1 MKIKGFTL
9 SLLIPGK
16 WGFLSSG
23 SAGAAARGTWCT
35 QTWGC
40 AGFGDVPTH
49 SCGLE
54 QENRCWHPPRKVR
67 GYRHP
72 GEAAVPRGRRGTE
85 GSALGSAAH
94 QLLPL
99 QTELLSSSAS
109 VCPEIRASSLRVT
122 WVCLPLCLAQMNLCG
137 AGCQEC
143 IPIPG
148 ACWGDAV
155 AVLPTNQF
163 GSWIQS
169 AFSWRAFKTLHLWDG
184 WQHVAAFLGA
194 RGLLWAGNG

>member
-1 MKIKGFTL
+1 MAWNRKIGAGTL
-9 SLLIPGK
+9 LEKSGATDIQEKLLYPG
-16 WGFLSSG
+16 
-23 SAGAAARGTWCT
+23 AG
-35 QTWGC
+35 
-40 AGFGDVPTH
+40 
-49 SCGLE
+49 
-54 QENRCWHPPRKVR
+54 
-67 GYRHP
+67 
-72 GEAAVPRGRRGTE
+72 GELKAL
-85 GSALGSAAH
+85 ALGSAAH

-163 GSWIQS
+163 GS
-169 AFSWRAFKTLHLWDG
+169 
-184 WQHVAAFLGA
+184 
-194 RGLLWAGNG
+194 